1 MNIHPLFVHFPI
13 AFFVLYALIEVCTP
27 KKDINSPWHLI
38 KTVLLVAWR
47 IGAQLALMTGEVA
60 EGLMG
65 DSPMIEMHS
74 LFANITTI
82 AFGINAVIY
91 VWDYI
96 VRRWSSIIQK
106 YKLTHYLDLLIIW
119 IKKRYLHIVLAVIG
133 LIAVT
138 YTGALW
144 WAIVYG
150 IDVDPV
156 VHFLVTILP
165 GL

>member
-1 MNIHPLFVHFPI
+1 
-13 AFFVLYALIEVCTP
+13 
-27 KKDINSPWHLI
+27 
-38 KTVLLVAWR
+38 
-47 IGAQLALMTGEVA
+47 MTGEVA

-96 VRRWSSIIQK
+96 VRRWSNVIQK
-106 YKLTHYLDLLIIW
+106 YKLTYYLDLLITY
-119 IKKRYLHIVLAVIG
+119 IKKRYLHIILAVIG

-138 YTGALW
+138 YTGAL
-144 WAIVYG
+144 
-150 IDVDPV
+150 
-156 VHFLVTILP
+156 
-165 GL
+165 